1 MPKKDSQKENEQEW
15 DHDFA
20 DLKSIVE
27 KNADKEE
34 LQLE

>member
-1 MPKKDSQKENEQEW
+1 MPKKNTDKDEQEW
-15 DHDFA
+15 EHDFA
-20 DLKSIVE
+20 DLKEIVE